1 MNENKEIGIVYLLT
15 NPCIPG
21 LVKIGVTKHED
32 VKFRMSQLY
41 STGVPLPFECVYAAK
56 VRFPEK
62 VEEAFHNAFA
72 PNRINP
78 KREFFE
84 IDAGQAISLL
94 KLLEI
99 SDATNEVAKEKE
111 VVDVIERNAGTEFAK
126 KRPNL
131 NFIEMGIPI
140 GSELVS
146 ARSGESVIVI
156 APKQIQFRGE
166 EMSLTKATR
175 LILGLDYNV
184 APGPYWFFEGRL
196 LREVYNE
203 TYERGE

>member
-1 MNENKEIGIVYLLT
+1 MEENKEIGIVYLLT

-32 VKFRMSQLY
+32 VKMRMSQLY
-41 STGVPLPFECVYAAK
+41 STGVPLPFECAYAAL

-62 VEEAFHNAFA
+62 VEAAFHNAFA

-99 SDATNEVAKEKE
+99 SNATNEVAKEHE
-111 VVDVIERNAGTEFAK
+111 VVDIVERNAGAEFAK

-131 NFIEMGIPI
+131 NFIEMGIPV
-140 GSELVS
+140 GSELIS
-146 ARSGESVIVI
+146 ARSGEVATVT
-156 APKQIQFRGE
+156 APKLVKFREE
-166 EMSLTKATR
+166 EMSLSKATR
-175 LILGLDYNV
+175 LILELEYNV
-184 APGPYWFFEGRL
+184 APGSYWFFEGRL
-196 LREVYNE
+196 LRDVYNE